1 MPETIGQR
9 IKTARI
15 AAGLSVRGLA
25 EVALGNKKNAR
36 LIQNWESEK
45 YVPSLNSLRKIAPHL
60 HLSVAELIVEST
72 PNEAA

>member
-1 MPETIGQR
+1 M
-9 IKTARI
+9 
-15 AAGLSVRGLA
+15 RGLA